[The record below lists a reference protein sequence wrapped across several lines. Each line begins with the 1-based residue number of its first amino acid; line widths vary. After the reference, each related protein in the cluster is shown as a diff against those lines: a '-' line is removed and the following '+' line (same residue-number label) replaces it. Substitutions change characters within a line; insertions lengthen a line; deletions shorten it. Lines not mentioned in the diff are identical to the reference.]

1 MSASASSGGPR
12 LILEALR
19 TSKDAALSGETLSGQ
34 LGVSRAQ
41 VWKHVS
47 ALRGRGYGIE
57 GEPGGGYRLVS
68 TPDRLFAEEI
78 QAGLNTR
85 WLGQDIVHLD
95 ETDSTNRVAFEL
107 GRDGAEAGTAV
118 IAESQTAGR
127 GRLGRSFYSPPHT
140 NLYTSILLRP
150 TGSISD
156 TPTLILGAAIAVAE
170 TVAEIL
176 GDADVVEIKWPND
189 VLIRGRKTS
198 GILMESSAE
207 GTRIAFAVLGI
218 GINLNVDR
226 ETFPDEFRAL
236 ATSIRSETQSLV
248 DRIEFTRRLFENLE
262 LQLEAHAKG
271 GFNALRPR
279 FASFFRMT
287 GAVIGVE
294 EIGGGRID
302 GIARGIAPN
311 GALEVEI
318 NKGPRTGE
326 TVRVMAGDVTLAKPD
341 RGEGQ
346 PETEGPPQTKERS
359 Q

>member
-1 MSASASSGGPR
+1 MSSSPALSDGSR
-12 LILEALR
+12 QILDALR
-19 TSKDAALSGETLSGQ
+19 RSPETALSGETLSDQ

-47 ALRGRGYGIE
+47 ALRSRGYSIE
-57 GEPGGGYRLVS
+57 GERGDGYRLVS
-68 TPDRLFAEEI
+68 APDRLYAEEI
-78 QAGLNTR
+78 GVGLRTK
-85 WLGQDIVHLD
+85 WLGQNIVHLE

-107 GRDGAEAGTAV
+107 GRDGAAAGTAV

-150 TGSISD
+150 TGSIAD

-170 TVAEIL
+170 TVAETL
-176 GDADVVEIKWPND
+176 GDPAAVEIKWPND
-189 VLIRGRKTS
+189 VLIRRRKTS

-226 ETFPDEFRAL
+226 ETFPDEFRSL
-236 ATSIRSETQSLV
+236 ATSLRSETDTLV
-248 DRIEFTRRLFENLE
+248 DRIAFTRRLFENLE
-262 LQLEAHAKG
+262 IQLDRHAEG
-271 GFNALRPR
+271 GFSALRPR
-279 FASFFRMT
+279 FEDFFRMT

-302 GIARGIAPN
+302 GIARGIAPS

-318 NKGPRTGE
+318 KGGVRDGE
-326 TVRVMAGDVTLAKPD
+326 VVRVMAGDVTLSKPA
-341 RGEGQ
+341 RPTASEG
-346 PETEGPPQTKERS
+346 T
-359 Q
+359 